1 MTNSSGGTDVYT
13 DGACKGNP
21 GPGGWGWAVPDGPT
35 GSGGAEQTTNQ
46 RMELE
51 AVLRAVESLPGPLR
65 IHSDSTYVVNCFN
78 DQWYDGWL
86 KRGWKNSQ
94 KKPVANRDLWEPLI
108 DHYLQRVDEIEFI
121 WVKGHAG
128 NVWNERADELAVA
141 AAEAVVAEAA
151 ANATSTSNAG
161 SVVTG
166 GVQQP
171 AAPWPAGRALWV
183 TGVTSLDDDQTAALL
198 RAIEGLDPTRDLV
211 VSGLRRGVELVAA
224 EAARSRRLELA
235 VVLPFADPAGRWP
248 TVERDRFESVR
259 SAASFE
265 VVLDGD
271 STSPGVAVAAR
282 NRWVLDHVIGVI
294 VVGDDAAVSAAESA
308 ELTVISIP

>member
-21 GPGGWGWAVPDGPT
+21 GPGGWGWVVPGGPS

-78 DQWYDGWL
+78 DRWYDGWL

-108 DHYLQRVDEIEFI
+108 DHYLERADEIDFT

-141 AAEAVVAEAA
+141 AAEAVVAATAA
-151 ANATSTSNAG
+151 A
-161 SVVTG
+161 VVKPDPEPESSG
-166 GVQQP
+166 P
-171 AAPWPAGRALWV
+171 AVPWPAGRALWV
-183 TGVTSLDDDQTAALL
+183 TGVTELNDDQQAALV
-198 RAIEGLDPTRDLV
+198 RVVEGLDPTSDLLV
-211 VSGLRRGVELVAA
+211 TGLRRGAELVAA
-224 EAARSRRLELA
+224 EAARSRRVEIA
-235 VVLPFADPAGRWP
+235 VVLPFTDPAARWP
-248 TVERDRFESVR
+248 STERERFESVR

-265 VVLDGD
+265 VVLEGNPAA
-271 STSPGVAVAAR
+271 PGEAVAAR
-282 NRWVLDHVIGVI
+282 NQWVLDHVIGVI
-294 VVGDDAAVSAAESA
+294 VVGDDAAASAAENDG
-308 ELTVISIP
+308 LTVISIA